1 VDRSGDVPENVRA
14 TRTASHYPHGMH
26 LVYAF
31 LTLVHLVGF
40 AALFGGCLV
49 QFRAVAPEVSRT
61 MLVGAWTQLAS
72 GLLLAGV
79 LELDSDPTPVNH
91 AKLAVKL
98 VITAVVV
105 LLVAKNRKFE
115 SIPKGLWALISA
127 LTLTNAVIAVFWG

>member
-1 VDRSGDVPENVRA
+1 
-14 TRTASHYPHGMH
+14 
-26 LVYAF
+26 
-31 LTLVHLVGF
+31 
-40 AALFGGCLV
+40 
-49 QFRAVAPEVSRT
+49 

-127 LTLTNAVIAVFWG
+127 LTLTNAVIAVFWS